1 MSQGVFINTLNTYI
15 GTALYEEFLGEK
27 PEESEWT
34 IYSTY
39 FEKEESTKPSFVKKM
54 MKPISKPGL
63 FRKYILEKFDVMIY
77 DMHSGRLS
85 DLKQC
90 IKALTKAP
98 LEKEKIVIMI
108 SSILSWGKTEHKMV
122 EEKPKK
128 YIQGDDGQMIEEIV
142 EDDDDED
149 KDKDDKDKDNQ
160 DPDNMDVNSNDVDKN
175 LSPEEKELKLI
186 MEKID
191 LKEEYLNSSK
201 LIDEDGNEL
210 EVKDEEGNPLEREDE
225 GYMEILKKLKLD
237 LRIQKL
243 KMQKKEIKVRNYNYN

>member
-27 PEESEWT
+27 PEDSEYT

-39 FEKEESTKPSFVKKM
+39 FEKEESTKPLFVKKM

-77 DMHSGRLS
+77 DMHSGRLA

-108 SSILSWGKTEHKMV
+108 SSILSWGKTEPKMV

-128 YIQGDDGQMIEEIV
+128 YIQGDDGQMIEDIV

-149 KDKDDKDKDNQ
+149 KDDKDKDNK
-160 DPDNMDVNSNDVDKN
+160 DSDNMDGNSNDADKD
-175 LSPEEKELKLI
+175 LSPEEKELKMI
-186 MEKID
+186 MDKID
-191 LKEEYLNSSK
+191 LKEDYLNNSK

-210 EVKDEEGNPLEREDE
+210 QVNDEEGNPLEREDE
-225 GYMEILKKLKLD
+225 GFMEILKKMKLD

-243 KMQKKEIKVRNYNYN
+243 KMQKKEIKVRIKL